1 MDAEPAAA
9 RVRSLALW
17 RGPVEPVPLKGGIT
31 NTNFLVED
39 AGRRYAVRVGHD
51 IPVHGILRF
60 AELAA
65 SRAAHAAGVS
75 PAVIHAEPGVMV
87 LDFIDGRTFAADDV
101 RAELPRVVDLVR
113 RAHRRIPKHLRGPMP
128 MFWVFHVI
136 RDYAATL
143 REGGS
148 PYSPALPS
156 FLATAERLE
165 AAVGAIEIAFGHND
179 LLPANFLDDGRRL
192 WLVDWD
198 YSGFN
203 TPLFDLGGLASNA
216 GFAEDEEVRLLELY
230 YQRPVDHGLRRRFQA
245 MLTASLM
252 RETMWSM
259 VAEIHSTLDFDYHAY
274 TQENLW
280 RYDAA
285 FVRFTE
291 MGR

>member
-9 RVRSLALW
+9 RVRGLAFW

-39 AGRRYAVRVGHD
+39 AGRRYAVRIGHD

-75 PAVIHAEPGVMV
+75 PAVIHAEPGVML
-87 LDFIDGRTFAADDV
+87 LDFIEGRTFTADDV
-101 RAELPRVVDLVR
+101 RAELPRVVELVQR
-113 RAHRRIPKHLRGPMP
+113 THRDIPRHLRGPMP

-143 REGGS
+143 GEAGS
-148 PYSPALPS
+148 PYAAALPA
-156 FLATAERLE
+156 FLVTAERLE
-165 AAVGAIEIAFGHND
+165 AAVGAVEIVFGHND
-179 LLPANFLDDGRRL
+179 LLPANFIDDGQRL

-203 TPLFDLGGLASNA
+203 SPLFDLGGLASNA
-216 GFAEDEEVRLLELY
+216 GFTPAEEDTLLEIY
-230 YQRPVDHGLRRRFQA
+230 YGQPVDDGLRRRFQA
-245 MLTASLM
+245 MLTASLL
-252 RETMWSM
+252 REAMWSM
-259 VAEIHSTLDFDYHAY
+259 VSEIHSTIDFDYRAY
-274 TQENLW
+274 TDENLR

-285 FVRFTE
+285 LARFKD
-291 MGR
+291 MDR

>member
-1 MDAEPAAA
+1 MDADPAAD
-9 RVRSLALW
+9 RVRGLALW
-17 RGPVEPVPLKGGIT
+17 SGPVEPVPLKGGIT

-39 AGRRYAVRVGHD
+39 GGRRYAVRVGQD

-75 PAVIHAEPGVMV
+75 PAVVHAEPGVMV
-87 LDFIDGRTFAADDV
+87 LDFIDGRTFGADDI
-101 RAELPRVVDLVR
+101 RAELPRVVELVA
-113 RAHRRIPKHLRGPMP
+113 RAHREIPKHLRGPVP

-136 RDYAATL
+136 RDYAGSL
-143 REGGS
+143 REAAS
-148 PYSPALPS
+148 PHAGELPS
-156 FLATAERLE
+156 FLTAAERLE
-165 AAVGAIEIAFGHND
+165 RAVGAVDIVFGHND

-216 GFAEDEEVRLLELY
+216 GFTPDEEATLLELY
-230 YQRPVDHGLRRRFQA
+230 YGGPADDGLRRRFQA
-245 MLTASLM
+245 MLTASLL

-259 VAEIHSTLDFDYHAY
+259 VAEIHSTIDFDYRAY
-274 TQENLW
+274 TQENLR
-280 RYDAA
+280 RYEAA
-285 FVRFTE
+285 LLRFNE
-291 MGR
+291 MER